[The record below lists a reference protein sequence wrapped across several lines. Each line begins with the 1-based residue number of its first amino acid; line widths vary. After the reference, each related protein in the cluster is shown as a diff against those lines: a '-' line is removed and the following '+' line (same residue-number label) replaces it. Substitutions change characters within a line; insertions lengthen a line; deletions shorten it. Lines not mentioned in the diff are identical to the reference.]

1 MRASVTGGRT
11 AASSAGATL
20 PARSARPSGTI
31 RRGLPTPVNCRK
43 ASALTSLETGTSV
56 PSRERAPRVP
66 LLRVERGQQ
75 RSLTSPSA
83 EYPQVCIS
91 ARQQLDHRPTF
102 QAGHAG
108 FDSRRPLRA
117 RVQSNIRAPPGPGT
131 ASGLGDG

>member
-31 RRGLPTPVNCRK
+31 RRGLPTPVNCGK

-102 QAGHAG
+102 QAGAHVESSAARA
-108 FDSRRPLRA
+108 SSRA
-117 RVQSNIRAPPGPGT
+117 RRVVSAQVLWVPNIRPRR
-131 ASGLGDG
+131 